1 MLHYKTKEQMG
12 EGFAFN
18 EKDHEANE
26 YNSLVSPYAFEQNT
40 MRTKYLI
47 RDIWDIEQLH
57 GLKEFLEEEILNREA
72 DADGLDLES
81 LDDIKL

>member
-18 EKDHEANE
+18 EKDHEDNE

-47 RDIWDIEQLH
+47 RDIWDIEQLQE
-57 GLKEFLEEEILNREA
+57 LQEFLAEEINN
-72 DADGLDLES
+72 
-81 LDDIKL
+81 KL

>member
-18 EKDHEANE
+18 EKDHQVNE
-26 YNSLVSPYAFEQNT
+26 YNSLVSPYAFEHNT

-47 RDIWDIEQLH
+47 RDIWDLEQLY
-57 GLKEFLEEEILNREA
+57 GLQEFLKEEISNREA
-72 DADGLDLES
+72 DAEYDLDLE
-81 LDDIKL
+81 IKL

>member
-1 MLHYKTKEQMG
+1 MLHWKTKEQMG

-18 EKDHEANE
+18 EKDHKANE

-47 RDIWDIEQLH
+47 RDIWDMKQLVELQEHIKEVIEDK
-57 GLKEFLEEEILNREA
+57 GV
-72 DADGLDLES
+72 
-81 LDDIKL
+81 

>member
-18 EKDHEANE
+18 EKDHKANE
-26 YNSLVSPYAFEQNT
+26 YNSLVNPYPFEENT

-47 RDIWDIEQLH
+47 RDIWDMKQLLELQEHIE
-57 GLKEFLEEEILNREA
+57 EVIA
-72 DADGLDLES
+72 D
-81 LDDIKL
+81 KLGGRIFNE

>member
-18 EKDHEANE
+18 EKDHKANE
-26 YNSLVSPYAFEQNT
+26 YNSLVSPYPFEENT

-57 GLKEFLEEEILNREA
+57 SLQEFLEEEISNREA
-72 DADGLDLES
+72 DAEYDLDLE
-81 LDDIKL
+81 IKL

>member
-18 EKDHEANE
+18 EKDHKSNE

-47 RDIWDIEQLH
+47 RDIWDLEQLH
-57 GLKEFLEEEILNREA
+57 SLQEFLKEEISNREA
-72 DADGLDLES
+72 DAEYDLDLE
-81 LDDIKL
+81 IKL

>member
-18 EKDHEANE
+18 EKDHKANE
-26 YNSLVSPYAFEQNT
+26 YNSLVSPYPFEENT

-47 RDIWDIEQLH
+47 RDIWDLEQLQE
-57 GLKEFLEEEILNREA
+57 LQEFLAEEINNR
-72 DADGLDLES
+72 L
-81 LDDIKL
+81 

>member
-18 EKDHEANE
+18 EKDHKSNE
-26 YNSLVSPYAFEQNT
+26 YNSLVSPYPFEENT

-47 RDIWDIEQLH
+47 RDIWDMKQLLELQEHIE
-57 GLKEFLEEEILNREA
+57 EVIA
-72 DADGLDLES
+72 D
-81 LDDIKL
+81 KLGGRIFNE